1 MIRRLNVCLI
11 LLLTLALPMG
21 AHAEYVGSHPAS
33 DVYVTQT
40 VRHTCTLIATT
51 MMLRNYS
58 CQLGSPYEQ
67 VTETGVRNFAWING
81 RGLRQSFSIG
91 QVTVNCSADI
101 RECGDKKSYLIEAL
115 RAHPE
120 GVVIYDTGAPHAI
133 WLFGYDDETDIFY
146 CADTITRNGG
156 RAIPLVESIISGKTQ
171 EDKVNT
177 IDKIWYVE

>member
-1 MIRRLNVCLI
+1 MIRRFTVCLI
-11 LLLTLALPMG
+11 LLLAMG
-21 AHAEYVGSHPAS
+21 AAAGAEGLYFGSHP
-33 DVYVTQT
+33 DDGVYLVETKA
-40 VRHTCTLIATT
+40 HTRTLIATT

-81 RGLRQSFSIG
+81 RGLRQTFSIG

-101 RECGDKKSYLIEAL
+101 RECGDKKAYLIQAL
-115 RAHPE
+115 RDHPE
-120 GVVIYDTGAPHAI
+120 GVVIYDTGTPHAI
-133 WLFGYDDETDIFY
+133 WLFGYDEETDIFY